1 MLFRSLT
8 IENNYER
15 MVSSLNYASLRER
28 IRFGGKTLLRS
39 SNVENDDEK
48 HHHELLRYSGRMKSE
63 EVEPTMK
70 RVIRSWRKTYD

>member
-1 MLFRSLT
+1 MGERILT

-15 MVSSLNYASLRER
+15 MAASLSNASSREQ

-48 HHHELLRYSGRMKSE
+48 HHHELLRYLGRMKNE
-63 EVEPTMK
+63 EVEPAMK
-70 RVIRSWRKTYD
+70 RI